1 MSRSRAQWR
10 RPDSGCEQGVS
21 TMWELP
27 IEGGI
32 PWLVWILDLLVN
44 GS

>member
-1 MSRSRAQWR
+1 MAVVPHRHT
-10 RPDSGCEQGVS
+10 GEG

-32 PWLVWILDLLVN
+32 PWLVWLLDLVIN

>member
-1 MSRSRAQWR
+1 MTVSRTEKHWE
-10 RPDSGCEQGVS
+10 G

-32 PWLVWILDLLVN
+32 PWLVRLLDLVIN